1 MSNRYVWER
10 SNIIYETNDGELRS
24 FAQFRTFDV
33 NNDVSHSSTLYVDV
47 WRELV
52 LDAQGTVTNEPYDTL
67 QYPSVFDLEI
77 SVPRN
82 DYFSAYFKYNE
93 EVVFRASRTY
103 MKSPRTTSSTVSGM
117 GGDWG
122 NGTDEHYLSITVED
136 FMPVTI
142 EPAKGTA
149 NGTATNAASSTYP
162 PCDAAGRIT
171 SICAVLPIIRRRRDV
186 Q

>member
-1 MSNRYVWER
+1 MSNRYVWVR
-10 SNIIYETNDGELRS
+10 SNIIYEANDGELRS
-24 FAQFRTFDV
+24 YEQFRTFDV
-33 NNDVSHSSTLYVDV
+33 NDNVSGGSTLYVDV

-67 QYPSVFDLEI
+67 QYPSIFDLEI

-82 DYFSAYFKYNE
+82 VYFSAYFKYNE
-93 EVVFRASRTY
+93 EVVFRASPTY
-103 MKSPRTTSSTVSGM
+103 MKSPRTTSSTVSGL

-122 NGTDEHYLSITVED
+122 SGTDEHFLSITVED

-171 SICAVLPIIRRRRDV
+171 SICAVLPIIRRCRDV